1 MLDLP
6 LVQFEAANC
15 GLSGALADLGQSSPV
30 TASLKVLNLHGNQLQ
45 GPIPASWS
53 GLQALGCLQLTNN
66 PALCGDIP
74 DNLPCFDTLGT
85 SLGEFAE
92 YRRGSTSCPVCSFAH
107 VAMHRQCAACFAL
120 DKQHLCLDDPYRL
133 PLVRIGH
140 R

>member
-15 GLSGALADLGQSSPV
+15 GLSGALADLGVSSPAA
-30 TASLKVLNLHGNQLQ
+30 ASLKVLNLHGNQLQ

-53 GLQALGCLQLTNN
+53 GLQALGCLQVTNN

-85 SLGEFAE
+85 SLGELAE
-92 YRRGSTSCPVCSFAH
+92 YRLGAIAVLVYSFAH
-107 VAMHRQCAACFAL
+107 AAMHTQCAACL
-120 DKQHLCLDDPYRL
+120 M
-133 PLVRIGH
+133 
-140 R
+140 